1 MSDMAAAQTV
11 APQGADEAGSPL
23 FTRGVQ
29 AGEVLKRARE
39 DAGLHIA
46 ALAASMKV
54 PVRKLEALE
63 SNRWSDLG
71 DTTFARA
78 LASSVARQLKLNP
91 AHILEIMPELKA
103 VHLAPSSSLAPA
115 TSSSRIAG
123 IGSDATRGGHGVL
136 GWSVGGLLVA
146 AAGLYFAPNLPW
158 FTPVTEPVAASD
170 PLHSVAQA
178 VPVFEAAPLVNSV
191 AGDAPLVVAAPQTDK
206 TAVALQVDGSSA
218 AAPTVAADVQ
228 GTSSSGMPGAPAADS
243 ILELKAV
250 RETWVQVK
258 DGMGRLRIE
267 RNLAVG
273 ESVGFAGNPPYV
285 VVIGRAD
292 GAEVRVRGQQF
303 DLAAHTRA
311 NVARFEVK

>member
-1 MSDMAAAQTV
+1 MSDTAATQTAV
-11 APQGADEAGSPL
+11 SPGAAEVDSSL
-23 FTRGVQ
+23 STRGAQ

-46 ALAASMKV
+46 ALAAAMKV

-78 LASSVARQLKLNP
+78 LASSVARHLKLNP
-91 AHILEIMPELKA
+91 THILEIMPELKA

-123 IGSDATRGGHGVL
+123 IGSDATGRGPGVL
-136 GWSVGGLLVA
+136 GWSVGVLLVA
-146 AAGLYFAPNLPW
+146 AAGLYFSPNLPW
-158 FTPVTEPVAASD
+158 FSPTAEPVAVGDAL
-170 PLHSVAQA
+170 PVVAQF
-178 VPVFEAAPLVNSV
+178 VPVSEVAPLGNSAV
-191 AGDAPLVVAAPQTDK
+191 GDAPLVATVTQPDKSAVAPQ
-206 TAVALQVDGSSA
+206 VDVSVA
-218 AAPTVAADVQ
+218 AAPTVAAVVQ
-228 GTSSSGMPGAPAADS
+228 APSSSGVVGAPTADS

-273 ESVGFAGNPPYV
+273 EAVGFAGNPPYA

-303 DLAAHTRA
+303 DLTAHTRA